1 MLQKLSYA
9 FGNFAQGVGPAIV
22 GGWLQY
28 FYTKTETSVSG
39 TVVGPGT
46 ALLAFTTFGTIAA
59 GARLM
64 ESFANPV
71 VGYFSDRIRTR
82 FGRRRPFIVA
92 LTPVL
97 ALTFVGLW
105 FPPFAVSG
113 VGNAVWLGVT
123 LGLFW
128 LAFAGVVG
136 PYLSLLPEITPYSR
150 ERIQVSTMMGYL
162 EVAGFLAATMGAGA
176 VIQAAASGVQLGP
189 VNFSDGYQLLAVVVG
204 VVILAGS
211 LLSVRFITEKPH
223 SAAKE
228 VSYTF
233 AGAIRRT
240 FANELFLPYVA
251 AVSLFRI
258 GIDSV
263 IVAIPFLVAVI
274 VFGPFAVL
282 TGLPTLVAVLDLSS
296 ALITAAL
303 VLTAAVV
310 AFTRHADP
318 TLADCFSAS
327 SGLARLSLVTLGA
340 TFVLY
345 VSGILVAGRGSLTR
359 CVGWPFW
366 RVLPDDLAGW
376 PQVAR
381 LALAVFAALLIVWL
395 VVQTWRARPAQT
407 AQRRT
412 ATLAGLAFLIEMAVG
427 VIMQT
432 RGSTMLLLMTY
443 VAAGT
448 VLFAALVM
456 LAALIGLGDR
466 G

>member
-1 MLQKLSYA
+1 MTT
-9 FGNFAQGVGPAIV
+9 NPATNSASISRGHRNLV
-22 GGWLQY
+22 
-28 FYTKTETSVSG
+28 
-39 TVVGPGT
+39 
-46 ALLAFTTFGTIAA
+46 IAA
-59 GARLM
+59 AAVTTLLIALGGIVCATQSGGGCPDWPGCYGRLIPPPQVNAVI
-64 ESFANPV
+64 E
-71 VGYFSDRIRTR
+71 YTHR
-82 FGRRRPFIVA
+82 FVAA
-92 LTPVL
+92 LT
-97 ALTFVGLW
+97 
-105 FPPFAVSG
+105 
-113 VGNAVWLGVT
+113 
-123 LGLFW
+123 
-128 LAFAGVVG
+128 
-136 PYLSLLPEITPYSR
+136 TPL
-150 ERIQVSTMMGYL
+150 I
-162 EVAGFLAATMGAGA
+162 LAAAW
-176 VIQAAASGVQLGP
+176 
-189 VNFSDGYQLLAVVVG
+189 FSWRRARTIRWL
-204 VVILAGS
+204 
-211 LLSVRFITEKPH
+211 VRPM
-223 SAAKE
+223 
-228 VSYTF
+228 
-233 AGAIRRT
+233 
-240 FANELFLPYVA
+240 L
-251 AVSLFRI
+251 
-258 GIDSV
+258 
-263 IVAIPFLVAVI
+263 VAIPFLVAVI
-274 VFGPFAVL
+274 VFGAFAVL

>member
-263 IVAIPFLVAVI
+263 IVAIPFLVVRVLGAGEGVAGLLQGAVA
-274 VFGPFAVL
+274 VAAVL
-282 TGLPTLVAVLDLSS
+282 LFPLV
-296 ALITAAL
+296 
-303 VLTAAVV
+303 
-310 AFTRHADP
+310 
-318 TLADCFSAS
+318 
-327 SGLARLSLVTLGA
+327 SLL
-340 TFVLY
+340 
-345 VSGILVAGRGSLTR
+345 AGRHGKR
-359 CVGWPFW
+359 
-366 RVLPDDLAGW
+366 
-376 PQVAR
+376 
-381 LALAVFAALLIVWL
+381 AVY
-395 VVQTWRARPAQT
+395 
-407 AQRRT
+407 
-412 ATLAGLAFLIEMAVG
+412 LAGLAGFAVG
-427 VIMQT
+427 LP
-432 RGSTMLLLMTY
+432 LLYFVADAPFLGKPV
-443 VAAGT
+443 VAALGAAGVGFADPVMAIRIAHVVLVLVIIAFPVSTSFVLPRAILADVIDEDERITGFRREAMYNGT
-448 VLFAALVM
+448 EALLSRAAAAAVPLVTTQLFATFGATSAEPLGILLVGPVAGCFV
-456 LAALIGLGDR
+456 LVGAVIFRRYRSRD
-466 G
+466 